1 MTRFTLLACAL
12 WLNWQFAAA
21 AGVPELPLAG
31 APVEGCAL
39 LPEATMVAAI
49 GKLAKPPQPKKPN
62 GALLGGCEYRSARA
76 SVSITAHP
84 PAELDGTVD
93 SDLKSG
99 KARPIAGLGEKA
111 YQTEYG
117 VLFQPAGKPYFLAVY
132 VLSLQKFAYDA
143 ALSEALA
150 QQLK

>member
-1 MTRFTLLACAL
+1 MTRFTLLSCAL
-12 WLNWQFAAA
+12 LLCSHVAAA
-21 AGVPELPLAG
+21 AGAPERPLAG

-39 LPEATMVAAI
+39 LPEATVVAAI

-62 GALLGGCEYRSARA
+62 GSLLGGCEYRSAKA

-84 PAELDGTVD
+84 SGELEGTVG
-93 SDLKSG
+93 SDLKDG

-111 YQTEYG
+111 YQTEFG

-150 QQLK
+150 RKLK